1 MAAHE
6 AAAGRWELT
15 DEEWCELCFMSIHVE
30 KAREQLEQV
39 LLSGERPTLHELW
52 VAMSAYRDMSD
63 EMLEYMASRLRIKAG
78 IEHRN
83 RSAV

>member
-6 AAAGRWELT
+6 AATGPWELT
-15 DEEWCELCFMSIHVE
+15 DEEWCELCFMTIDVE

-52 VAMSAYRDMSD
+52 VAMSAYRDISD
-63 EMLEYMASRLRIKAG
+63 DMLEYMASRLRVKAG
-78 IEHRN
+78 VEQRN
-83 RSAV
+83 RRAA